1 MADTLTGLPVAFVY
15 IAIGL
20 IALVL
25 GSFYNV
31 VIVRLPRMMIAR
43 WQAETTD
50 ATADLDGSGPDHAL
64 SLSFPA
70 SHCPTCAT
78 PIRYRHN
85 LPVLGYLLLRGRCSA
100 CGTRISWLYPLIELL
115 SLAAAGV
122 AVARFGLTG
131 AALGAYLLSA
141 YLLILAAIDARTQLL
156 PDVLTLSLLWLGLL
170 ASLWHGQFTDIS
182 PPDAIMGAAAGYGV
196 LWLVFQGFAALTGKH
211 GMGYGDFKLL
221 AALGAWLG
229 WQSLPLVVII
239 ASTGGA
245 LVGGTLL
252 ATGRMQRDTPMPFG
266 PWLAAAGWLA
276 LIAGDTITA
285 AYLRYAG
292 LG

>member
-1 MADTLTGLPVAFVY
+1 MDTEMNNLLDKRFVY
-15 IAIGL
+15 NEQTHAEYVRNGYHIFPHFLSDGGL
-20 IALVL
+20 EECCRQVD
-25 GSFYNV
+25 
-31 VIVRLPRMMIAR
+31 RM
-43 WQAETTD
+43 
-50 ATADLDGSGPDHAL
+50 LDQ
-64 SLSFPA
+64 
-70 SHCPTCAT
+70 
-78 PIRYRHN
+78 RH
-85 LPVLGYLLLRGRCSA
+85 PE
-100 CGTRISWLYPLIELL
+100 I
-115 SLAAAGV
+115 
-122 AVARFGLTG
+122 
-131 AALGAYLLSA
+131 
-141 YLLILAAIDARTQLL
+141 
-156 PDVLTLSLLWLGLL
+156 
-170 ASLWHGQFTDIS
+170 
-182 PPDAIMGAAAGYGV
+182 PPDAIIGAAAGYGV
-196 LWLVFQGFAALTGKH
+196 LWLVFQGFALMTGKH

-252 ATGRMQRDTPMPFG
+252 ATGRMERDTPMPFG